1 MTEAGWPLKKGAEY
15 YDKAAAK
22 YKEIIE
28 NEDTYGYILEPDIRT
43 LTKEPEANY
52 SKEIVFGEFHNKT
65 KTISLDPKANYQR
78 SPADGVTIWLN
89 WNSLKVCRKEYARM
103 LGS

>member
-28 NEDTYGYILEPDIRT
+28 NEDTYGYILEPDI
-43 LTKEPEANY
+43 
-52 SKEIVFGEFHNKT
+52 VH
-65 KTISLDPKANYQR
+65 
-78 SPADGVTIWLN
+78 
-89 WNSLKVCRKEYARM
+89 
-103 LGS
+103 

>member
-28 NEDTYGYILEPDIRT
+28 NEATYGYILEPDIRT

-65 KTISLDPKANYQR
+65 KNYFSGPK
-78 SPADGVTIWLN
+78 SELPVDGVIIWLN
-89 WNSLKVCRKEYARM
+89 WNFSEVCRKEYAKM